1 MLYMYIHTRA
11 RKKSLK
17 KSIHYCIKNTSFY
30 KYIIYFSYVRDN
42 AKSEKILRTKV
53 KIIYY

>member
-1 MLYMYIHTRA
+1 MHVYPYSGQ
-11 RKKSLK
+11 KKIIE